1 MRLLYPDLLL
11 ILLTCCCP
19 TLAGRKGEER
29 GKVCYQSVLSDLARL
44 LVDSQPFWPADYGHY
59 GPLMIRLAWH
69 SAGSY
74 RTSDGRGGA
83 DGARQRFEPERSWAD
98 NTNLDKARRLLWPLK
113 QKYGPALS
121 WGDLIV
127 LAGNAA
133 IESMGGK
140 ILGKSQT
147 FILRGK

>member
-1 MRLLYPDLLL
+1 MRLLFPLLL
-11 ILLTCCCP
+11 LCSCSFSQRRTEDDL
-19 TLAGRKGEER
+19 
-29 GKVCYQSVLSDLARL
+29 YQSVMSDLSSL
-44 LVDSQPFWPADYGHY
+44 LVTSRDFWPADYGHY

-69 SAGSY
+69 NAGSY

-83 DGARQRFEPERSWAD
+83 DGARQRFEPELSWPD
-98 NTNLDKARRLLWPLK
+98 NTNLDKARRLLWPVK

-133 IESMGGK
+133 ILSMGGK
-140 ILGKSQT
+140 ILGMSLT
-147 FILRGK
+147 FILLEK